1 MIDEVDKLLT
11 IPLNTDD
18 GNVLMNQLA
27 EAEAWSSTMSAQYRK
42 AEQALKEFRQK
53 IVLHDRD
60 EGGNKLTEYTRKLR
74 VDGMAAEYEATMN
87 RYGDMCDIIQ
97 RRISLGQT
105 LIKNMG
111 TEVKAGLR

>member
-1 MIDEVDKLLT
+1 MIEEVDALLT
-11 IPLNTDD
+11 IPLNTED

-42 AEQALKEFRQK
+42 AEQALKEFRK
-53 IVLHDRD
+53 KVILHDKD
-60 EGGNKLTEYTRKLR
+60 EQGNKLTEYTRKLR
-74 VDGMAAEYEATMN
+74 VDGMAAEFEATAN
-87 RYGDMCDIIQ
+87 RYGDLCDIIQ

-111 TEVKAGLR
+111 TEMKAGLR